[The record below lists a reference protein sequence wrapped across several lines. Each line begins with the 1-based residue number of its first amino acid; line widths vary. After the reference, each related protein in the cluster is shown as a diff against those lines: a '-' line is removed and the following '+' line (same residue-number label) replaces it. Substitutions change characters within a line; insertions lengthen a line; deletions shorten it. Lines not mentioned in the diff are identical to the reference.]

1 MFGFDKKGWG
11 GGGAAYMYMH
21 IQMHIQMLIHQSTII
36 AH

>member
-11 GGGAAYMYMH
+11 GGAAYMYMY

>member
-1 MFGFDKKGWG
+1 MFGFDKKG

-21 IQMHIQMLIHQSTII
+21 IEMLILQSTII

>member
-1 MFGFDKKGWG
+1 MFGFDKK

-21 IQMHIQMLIHQSTII
+21 IEMLILQSTII